1 MIKLNSTK
9 KQLKCLQINLNDRQ
23 VIGDSINQM
32 EVKKG
37 NKVISNNY
45 RKRKSKMKKM

>member
-9 KQLKCLQINLNDRQ
+9 KQLKCLQINLNDKQLIR
-23 VIGDSINQM
+23 DSINQM
-32 EVKKG
+32 VVKKG

-45 RKRKSKMKKM
+45 KNRKSKMKKI